1 MDYLLNF
8 KVQGNAEFA
17 GMLKCRDGVDDNPL
31 IQELGSTFV
40 SVDIKLGSR
49 LGMVLG
55 SALGT
60 VLEIRLQIEL

>member
-1 MDYLLNF
+1 LLNF

-17 GMLKCRDGVDDNPL
+17 ELLKCQDEVDDNPL
-31 IQELGSTFV
+31 IQELGLMFV

-55 SALGT
+55 AALGT
-60 VLEIRLQIEL
+60 ALEIRL